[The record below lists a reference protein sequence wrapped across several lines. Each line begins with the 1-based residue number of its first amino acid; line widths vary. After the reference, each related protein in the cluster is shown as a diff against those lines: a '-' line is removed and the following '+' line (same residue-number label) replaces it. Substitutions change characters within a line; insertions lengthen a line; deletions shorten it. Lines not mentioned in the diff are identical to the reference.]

1 MSHPASR
8 AARRAA
14 ARNHDGDRKVRPT
27 YRGFEDKNWKL
38 IYRRA
43 NKLGRAR
50 QIGKIWPYR
59 EWEKLMA
66 DAAPVKVLF
75 VCSHNKWRSTTGEAV
90 FSRVAGVS
98 ARSAGTAR
106 DARHQITL
114 ADVRWADLILVMED
128 KHEQRLRA
136 DFRQEV
142 AYKPLHVLDIPDDY
156 QFMDED
162 LVALLREKCE
172 PLIFGAE

>member
-1 MSHPASR
+1 
-8 AARRAA
+8 
-14 ARNHDGDRKVRPT
+14 
-27 YRGFEDKNWKL
+27 
-38 IYRRA
+38 
-43 NKLGRAR
+43 
-50 QIGKIWPYR
+50 
-59 EWEKLMA
+59 MA

-90 FSRVAGVS
+90 FRSVAGVS